1 MPHPTFENEIL
12 ISTTLQSSV
21 FLKEGLLHLDNFV
34 TISDT
39 KFSDLYGILD
49 SLVEIQTTKLNKES
63 ARSELTRIKSEDS
76 MYEVIFQ
83 AFNVLKSNLNILN
96 EVRIPST
103 EILTDDWFS
112 QAFTAIDRAYL
123 QVAMFRRAKWLRKI
137 RGLYVILD
145 PGFTGGRDIIDIA
158 KQTLSGG
165 TKILQLRDKK
175 SDKSE
180 VLDMAIRLKEICESS
195 GALFVVNDDPDIAL
209 LSKAHGLHLGQTDL
223 GVNFARQII
232 AHETFIGRSNNDLK
246 EALESEN
253 MGADYLALGTV
264 FPTNTMGKSNRVAT
278 GLHTIK
284 ELRDQTD
291 LPIVAIG
298 GINVKNV
305 KSVVDSG
312 ADSVCVVSAIT
323 MAENP
328 EIETK
333 KIINNMVI

>member
-1 MPHPTFENEIL
+1 MSQRTSENEVL
-12 ISTTLQSSV
+12 ISTTFQSSV
-21 FLKEGLLHLDNFV
+21 FLKEGLLHLGDFV
-34 TISDT
+34 TVSDAN
-39 KFSDLYGILD
+39 FSDLYEILD
-49 SLVEIQTTKLNKES
+49 SLVETQTIKLNKES
-63 ARSELTRIKSEDS
+63 ARNELIRIKSEDS

-83 AFNVLKSNLNILN
+83 AFNVLKSNLKILN
-96 EVRIPST
+96 ELRISSI
-103 EILTDDWFS
+103 EILNDDWFS
-112 QAFTAIDRAYL
+112 QAFSAIDRSYL

-145 PGFTGGRDIIDIA
+145 SGFTGGRDIIDIA
-158 KQTLSGG
+158 EQTLSGG
-165 TKILQLRDKK
+165 TKILQLRDKN

-195 GALFVVNDDPDIAL
+195 GALCVINDDPNIAL

-223 GVNFARQII
+223 GVSFARQIL

-246 EALESEN
+246 EASESEN

-278 GLHTIK
+278 GLHIIK
-284 ELRDQTD
+284 ELRDQTE

-298 GINVKNV
+298 GINMKNV

-328 EIETK
+328 ELETK